1 MSNIF
6 SNIIIAI
13 FLIIIQG
20 LFLNNVN
27 FLEWLNPYI
36 YLYFIIYF
44 PLKSNRTLYITI
56 SFLYGL
62 IIDFFSDM
70 HAIHSAACL
79 IIAYSRPYFLKLYFG
94 MAYEHQVVKFNS
106 LEIKQNIFYLFNI
119 IIIHHLTLFCL
130 EIFDVTKISLIL
142 SNTLSNSIFTFFSI
156 YVLYEFL
163 LNNNK
168 RS

>member
-94 MAYEHQVVKFNS
+94 MAYEHHVKMGYYAQNQACS
-106 LEIKQNIFYLFNI
+106 LSMNI
-119 IIIHHLTLFCL
+119 TGSS
-130 EIFDVTKISLIL
+130 SLIADF
-142 SNTLSNSIFTFFSI
+142 SNPFAS
-156 YVLYEFL
+156 
-163 LNNNK
+163 
-168 RS
+168 